1 MSRECRI
8 PTENGGATRL
18 TYSRLETAPMQ
29 EVARWIEIYRHLWD
43 DGMDR
48 LDSDRIAVQA
58 KPKREKKNGRKSR

>member
-1 MSRECRI
+1 
-8 PTENGGATRL
+8 
-18 TYSRLETAPMQ
+18 MQ